1 MPAALAAP
9 NNPLFPAA
17 TAPSQPR
24 AAPAHRAPPHET
36 HGSATSGKGP
46 PPAKPIGERHP
57 GSASPGSPVTR
68 EDLDLHGL
76 SPATHDRP
84 HDRQPLPLLVL
95 AVACCSVGVW
105 SIYSNDLFGKEW
117 QHFPLLLAAGMLA
130 FISLFELRV
139 GFAVLLIAIGLSPE
153 YTIMGIPNF
162 RYEDVVIPILL
173 LVWLSKHVMTRARLQ
188 PTDLKLPLL
197 VIVFVSLFS
206 SLNNHLYSGLDLAG
220 ALLRFGKSIE
230 YYVIFLLV
238 LNTLHTKADIRGFYV
253 LMLLASALVG
263 LFGLM
268 QWSTHGGGDGF
279 RLPGPRGETAN
290 ILGGYYV
297 FHICLA
303 LGLMVRIKASARP
316 LLLLYLAIM
325 LVPVGLTLSRTSY
338 VALIIG
344 VVTIWG
350 VSRSSSI
357 GWPLSFML
365 LFTLFVPE
373 AVSDRFE
380 TIFGVFSG
388 DVPSS
393 WQARVAGWGL
403 YVPAALERPLFGH
416 GVGSRSL
423 GAVDS
428 EYVLQLYS
436 LGIVGLG
443 AFLWLITRCLKTS
456 YRLQKQAEGDPW
468 IQGFALGYFGGAVSL
483 LAHSIAA
490 TTFTTIRTTEP
501 FFFATGILYVCWNR
515 TQRRHRD
522 KDDARPPLDYA
533 PLGLRSPEVPSVNPL
548 LHPRSNPLQSPSQS
562 AREVP
567 LRSPLDRPSDDTPQS
582 PFRNH

>member
-1 MPAALAAP
+1 M
-9 NNPLFPAA
+9 
-17 TAPSQPR
+17 
-24 AAPAHRAPPHET
+24 
-36 HGSATSGKGP
+36 
-46 PPAKPIGERHP
+46 
-57 GSASPGSPVTR
+57 
-68 EDLDLHGL
+68 HGL
-76 SPATHDRP
+76 SPAQHDRP
-84 HDRQPLPLLVL
+84 HGGQPLPLLVL
-95 AVACCSVGVW
+95 AVCCCSVGVW

-117 QHFPLLLAAGMLA
+117 QHFPLILAAGMLS

-162 RYEDVVIPILL
+162 RFEDVVIPILL
-173 LVWLSKHVMTRARLQ
+173 MVWISRHIMTRARLQ
-188 PTDLKLPLL
+188 PTDLKVPLL

-206 SLNNHLYSGLDLAG
+206 SLNNHLYSGLDLAT
-220 ALLRFGKSIE
+220 AFLRFGKSIE

-238 LNTLHTKADIRGFYV
+238 LNTLRSKADIRGFFV

-263 LFGLM
+263 VFGLM
-268 QWSTHGGGDGF
+268 QWSAQGGGAGF

-303 LGLMVRIKASARP
+303 LGLMVRVKATARP

-344 VVTIWG
+344 VLTIWG

-357 GWPLSFML
+357 GWHLSFML
-365 LFTLFVPE
+365 LFALFVPE
-373 AVSDRFE
+373 TVSERFE
-380 TIFGVFSG
+380 TIFGIFSG

-393 WQARVAGWGL
+393 WRARVAGWSL

-436 LGIVGLG
+436 LGVVGLG

-456 YRLQKQAEGDPW
+456 FRLQKQEDNDPW

-515 TQRRHRD
+515 SQRRLHDGDRD
-522 KDDARPPLDYA
+522 RPPLDYS
-533 PLGLRSPEVPSVNPL
+533 PLGLRS
-548 LHPRSNPLQSPSQS
+548 HHGHSQIPDVS
-562 AREVP
+562 P
-567 LRSPLDRPSDDTPQS
+567 LRSPFTS
-582 PFRNH
+582 H